1 MNVRSP
7 FFGRSSRGTLA
18 VAVAI
23 GLGLAT
29 LVLPACGY
37 RPIAGY
43 ERSGAEGPRLHVVF
57 GPRTVPAA
65 RAHDALVGAVSSRL
79 AEARELAGGT
89 GYPRLEVELVRID
102 ETAEGLASAGDVPL
116 SRGLRI
122 TVVGRAR
129 VLRGPNEAAAFDTG
143 DVSAHVTLSSSGPAP
158 QALVLREEATMG
170 AARLLGR
177 RLAERALGLPSPSD
191 EGRGSDF

>member
-1 MNVRSP
+1 MNVRRSR
-7 FFGRSSRGTLA
+7 FFGRASRGTLA
-18 VAVAI
+18 VALAS
-23 GLGLAT
+23 LGLAT

-79 AEARELAGGT
+79 AEARELAGGA

-102 ETAEGLASAGDVPL
+102 ETAEGLSSAGDVPL